1 MPAKGNGLNLAG
13 NKLKGLNRKTL
24 IESGCVYGA
33 RVELTIKV
41 SAMRKLINVL
51 IFVLIASF
59 AAIAGNSPTERPNF
73 NPLQLSSE
81 KFALLHGQDTTQM
94 QKPALKTT
102 AVNKKSG
109 VKAAFLSA
117 FIPGAGEVY
126 AKSYWKA
133 AIFAALEIGLWT
145 ANVVY
150 NNKGDDEDS
159 KMRQY
164 GDAHWSPKV
173 YWSYVYK
180 KAVDQGLWSGQTL
193 NGHTDA
199 QGRFVLDDQYFNQDL
214 IRELYPL
221 QDDLGF
227 THQLPLTKTQQYY
240 EMIYKYLGQF
250 GVGWDD
256 VYQTFNDP
264 YYYEIDSHLGHLT
277 PNISKYRSM
286 RNLSNHY
293 YDVATTMMSFVLAN
307 HLLSAF
313 DAAWTVKK
321 YNVRV
326 SQAVRVKPYGYG
338 WPQEPVVVYG
348 LNIQW

>member
-1 MPAKGNGLNLAG
+1 MHRFMKISAFLFLLFMVATAG
-13 NKLKGLNRKTL
+13 TRPNTTQERKGL
-24 IESGCVYGA
+24 C
-33 RVELTIKV
+33 
-41 SAMRKLINVL
+41 
-51 IFVLIASF
+51 
-59 AAIAGNSPTERPNF
+59 F
-73 NPLQLSSE
+73 NQL
-81 KFALLHGQDTTQM
+81 KFALMHSGQDSAAGASVEMRATV
-94 QKPALKTT
+94 K
-102 AVNKKSG
+102 KKSG

-133 AIFAALEIGLWT
+133 ALFAALEIGFWT

-150 NNKGDDEDS
+150 NNKGDDEDAR
-159 KMRQY
+159 MRRY
-164 GDAHWSPKV
+164 GDTHWSPKV
-173 YWSYVYK
+173 YWSYVYQ
-180 KAVDQGLWSGQTL
+180 KAQEKGLWNGPTL
-193 NGHTDA
+193 NGYTDA
-199 QGRFVLDDQYFNQDL
+199 QGRFIIDDAYYNDNV
-214 IRELYPL
+214 IRELYSL

-256 VYQTFNDP
+256 VWQTFNDP
-264 YYYEIDSHLGHLT
+264 YYYEVDAHLGHLT

-286 RNLSNHY
+286 RNKSNHY

-313 DAAWTVKK
+313 DAAWSVKQ
-321 YNVRV
+321 YNVQIR
-326 SQAVRVKPYGYG
+326 QAVRVKPYG
-338 WPQEPVVVYG
+338 PQMEPAVIYG